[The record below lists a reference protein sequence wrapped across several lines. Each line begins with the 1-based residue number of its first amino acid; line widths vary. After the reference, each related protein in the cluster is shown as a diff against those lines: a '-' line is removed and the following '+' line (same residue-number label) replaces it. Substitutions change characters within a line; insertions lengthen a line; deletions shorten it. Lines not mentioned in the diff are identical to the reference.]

1 MIFAQ
6 DEGRFGRI
14 SNTKRAWAPPGCRP
28 MAPRQIIRKY
38 IYAYVAVCPALGKM
52 TALILPWANTTMM
65 SIFLNQLSQDYSDYF
80 IIMVTDG
87 AGWHTSKK
95 LQVPENI
102 TLVKQPSHSP
112 EVNPVE
118 HIWEEIREK
127 NFHNKALHSLDDVE
141 ARLCDGLNQLA
152 QNPHSLSTLTNFPY
166 LSNLTQ

>member
-1 MIFAQ
+1 
-6 DEGRFGRI
+6 
-14 SNTKRAWAPPGCRP
+14 
-28 MAPRQIIRKY
+28 
-38 IYAYVAVCPALGKM
+38 M
-52 TALILPWANTTMM
+52 TALILPWANTSMM
-65 SIFLNQLSQDYSDYF
+65 SIFLNQLSKDYSDYF

-141 ARLCDGLNQLA
+141 ARLCYGLNQLA
-152 QNPHSLSTLTNFPY
+152 QNPHSLSALTNFPY
-166 LSNLTQ
+166 LSNVTQ